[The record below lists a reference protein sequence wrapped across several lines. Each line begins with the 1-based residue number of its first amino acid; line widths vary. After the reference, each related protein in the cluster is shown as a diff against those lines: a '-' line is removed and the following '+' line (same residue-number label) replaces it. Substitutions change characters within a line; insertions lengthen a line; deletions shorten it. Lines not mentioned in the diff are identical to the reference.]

1 MSYLEKVNSQLNQ
14 LKTRF
19 KTLLHLNTTSE
30 TEGDISNSKDDEKHN
45 TSSAAANAEALG
57 ICSIVNLKERAIQ
70 HPPGVLLPYSFVK
83 KNLIVVFSEEDGK
96 LLLATHNPC
105 LIDPIEEAQLLV
117 KRPIEI
123 VYAPRETIIET
134 IDTLYQHNQNTATQ
148 IINAAGDTEEVV
160 GLDDETDLY
169 DLLEDTPDQ
178 APAVRLVNLSIS
190 EAIRQGASDIH
201 FEPREHGLLVRL
213 RVDGV
218 LHDHLSPPEDLK
230 MPITT
235 RLKVMSK
242 MDIAERR
249 LPQDGRIK
257 MRMGAKKF
265 DFRVSTLPIA
275 NGERIVLR
283 ILDKGNIV
291 LGLDKIG
298 MPESILNE
306 FRRQIGFSEGI
317 VLVTGP
323 TGSGKT
329 TTLYSALT
337 ELSDRDTNIM
347 TVEDPVEYRL
357 KGISQMGVHPKIG
370 LTFAAGLRHILRQD
384 PDIIMIGEI
393 RDKETAEIAIQSA
406 LTGHLVLSTLH
417 TNDAPSAITRLVD
430 MGIEPYLIA
439 SCCIGVLAQRLVRTV
454 CPSCHGA
461 RAVDSNHR
469 CSQCHGSGF
478 VGRCGIYE
486 LMSITPAI
494 KRQIMASPEAGPI
507 SSIAVKEGMTKL
519 KDHGMMLVEQGIT
532 TKEEVWRVTRVDE
545 D

>member
-1 MSYLEKVNSQLNQ
+1 MSYLETLQKQFDK
-14 LKTRF
+14 LK
-19 KTLLHLNTTSE
+19 KLLKRKKSDE
-30 TEGDISNSKDDEKHN
+30 ADDAVSNLRDEERQSS
-45 TSSAAANAEALG
+45 SSAAAHAEALG
-57 ICSIVNLKERAIQ
+57 IHSIINLKERAVL
-70 HPPGVLLPYSFVK
+70 HPPEVLLPYSFVK
-83 KNLIVVFSEEDGK
+83 KNLIVIFSEEGGK
-96 LLLATHNPC
+96 LLLATHNPL
-105 LIDPIEEAQLLV
+105 LIDPIEEAHLLV

-123 VYAPRETIIET
+123 VYAPREIIIET
-134 IDTLYQHNQNTATQ
+134 IDTLYQHNQNTASQ
-148 IINAAGDTEEVV
+148 IIHAAGESEEIV
-160 GLDDETDLY
+160 GLTDETDLY

-178 APAVRLVNLSIS
+178 APSVRLVNLSIS

-201 FEPREHGLLVRL
+201 FEPRENGLLVRL

-218 LHDHLSPPEDLK
+218 LHDHLSPPEELK

-298 MPESILNE
+298 MPDTILTE

-439 SCCIGVLAQRLVRTV
+439 SCCIGVLAQRLVRTL
-454 CPSCHGA
+454 CPSCREAPDEGTK
-461 RAVDSNHR
+461 RR
-469 CSQCHGSGF
+469 CTHCHGSGF
-478 VGRCGIYE
+478 IGRCGIYE
-486 LMSITPAI
+486 LMTITPAI
-494 KRQIMASPEAGPI
+494 KRQIMTSAEASPI
-507 SSIAVKEGMTKL
+507 SSIALREGMTKL
-519 KDHGMMLVEQGIT
+519 KDHGLQLVEEGIT
-532 TKEEVWRVTRVDE
+532 TKQEVWRVTRVDE
-545 D
+545 E